1 MHLKIHSGTLTLP
14 RCQTN
19 STYPCA
25 APRLRDNG
33 IMEEVWGS
41 GPLGLLLE
49 ESSKLIKVTGT
60 IKQGAGT
67 AVNDRLRA
75 RS

>member
-1 MHLKIHSGTLTLP
+1 MLL
-14 RCQTN
+14 RCQAN
-19 STYPCA
+19 STSPCA
-25 APRLRDNG
+25 ALRPRDNG

-60 IKQGAGT
+60 IKQGAGM

-75 RS
+75 WS